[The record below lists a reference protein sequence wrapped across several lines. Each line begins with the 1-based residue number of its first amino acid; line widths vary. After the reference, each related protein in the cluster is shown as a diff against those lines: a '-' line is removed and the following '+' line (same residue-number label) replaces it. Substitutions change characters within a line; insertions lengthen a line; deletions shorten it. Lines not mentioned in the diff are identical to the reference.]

1 MMMMEII
8 ISRAKYHN
16 ISWDFFLPQ
25 LKGLVVDKR
34 TVMVM
39 VMVMAKLEM
48 MVMFD
53 SGLV

>member
-1 MMMMEII
+1 MMIMKIM

-16 ISWDFFLPQ
+16 ISLDLFLPP
-25 LKGLVVDKR
+25 LKGLLCNKR

-39 VMVMAKLEM
+39 VMAKM